1 MLTGLNLRMFLVPF
15 VMLMPIILFFY
26 REEVQMRG
34 FAVVAVIQ
42 GATTSII
49 NTLLESLYLFEVGQ
63 INKYGSCIFCCF
75 QENFGCI

>member
-1 MLTGLNLRMFLVPF
+1 
-15 VMLMPIILFFY
+15 
-26 REEVQMRG
+26 MRG